1 MFRFIRTLLSQF
13 IHPAFV
19 KNHKPVNKKIE
30 VSSTTNEENDQDI
43 ICSLEVQMNEDGT
56 INIVC
61 GWPDFAL
68 ENKSSIPTIAYQ
80 YALVIDAI
88 NSGML
93 SKEILDTIKNYQSDN
108 TMDILFAQNVI
119 YKLSEM
125 SFLRKQNSN
134 KIRTE
139 PVVRPLEVFKQIQS

>member
-13 IHPAFV
+13 IHPAFA

-30 VSSTTNEENDQDI
+30 VSSTTAEENDQDI

-61 GWPDFAL
+61 GWPDFTL
-68 ENKSSIPTIAYQ
+68 ENKSSMPTIAYQ
-80 YALVIDAI
+80 YALVLDAI

-93 SKEILDTIKNYQSDN
+93 AKEILDTIKNYQSDN